1 MKQEECYAKP
11 KRVVQV
17 GPEYPD
23 AHNNLGLALSS
34 TGKGE
39 EAIAHLQQAVK
50 LSGGRDPLILSFLGE
65 LYANVGRVPE
75 AVEVTGQALA
85 IATQANDSQHLRE
98 LQARIAAYQSRR

>member
-50 LSGGRDPLILSFLGE
+50 LSGGPPLILSFLGE

-85 IATQANDSQHLRE
+85 IATQANDSQLLRE